1 MFLEEYLNKFYIE
14 LLYDS
19 YDENY
24 INSLDEN
31 SFIKVYQIF
40 KKYNFYFIED
50 IILKYL
56 EIFEQDPIIIEKK
69 INKLREKL
77 GDDYV
82 RIIGNNMRYLKEL
95 Y

>member
-1 MFLEEYLNKFYIE
+1 MFLEKYLSELYIE

-31 SFIKVYQIF
+31 NFLKVYQVF

-50 IILKYL
+50 IVLKYL
-56 EIFEQDPIIIEKK
+56 EIFEQDPIIIEQK

-82 RIIGNNMRYLKEL
+82 KIIGNNMIYLEEL